1 MTGIINYGLGN
12 LFSVEKA
19 FGRIQQPYL
28 IGKNSDELKNCDRY
42 ILAGVGHF
50 GYGMEEL
57 KKNDLVTFIQDEV
70 LEKRKPILGIC
81 LGMQLLGASSEE
93 GSVEGLGLIT
103 DAVTKLSV
111 HSPAKIPHIGW
122 NTIDVVQPSDLLKDV
137 KPQDSFYF
145 THSYAYQK
153 ESKNS
158 LAMTEYGR
166 TRFVSVV
173 GYNSIFGVQFH
184 PEKSFEQGL
193 GIITNFC
200 LL

>member
-12 LFSVEKA
+12 LFSIEKA

-50 GYGMEEL
+50 GYGMVQLE
-57 KKNDLVTFIQDEV
+57 KNDLVTFIKHEV
-70 LEKRKPILGIC
+70 LENGKPILGIC
-81 LGMQLLGASSEE
+81 LGMQLLGSSSEE
-93 GSVEGLGLIT
+93 GSAGGLDLIP
-103 DAVTKLSV
+103 DAVTKLQVS
-111 HSPAKIPHIGW
+111 SPAKIPHIGW
-122 NTIDVVQPSDLLKDV
+122 NTIQITQPSNLLRDV
-137 KPQDSFYF
+137 ASEDSFYF

-158 LAMTEYGR
+158 IALTEYGG
-166 TRFVSVV
+166 TQFISVI
-173 GYNSIFGVQFH
+173 GSGHIFGVQFH

-200 LL
+200 EL